1 MSPAIRESPESHP
14 IGGLVLTLEQP
25 VRQKWREL
33 FEAPDQPADV
43 SVIECFETDGGVNY
57 RSDWLIFFNLCGF
70 RLMLQ
75 ATFLDGVPFDP
86 FSFQQD
92 SWATSE
98 VDVGR
103 R

>member
-1 MSPAIRESPESHP
+1 MSGDTRWPAS
-14 IGGLVLTLEQP
+14 GLLQ
-25 VRQKWREL
+25 RQSFGRDFRKGL
-33 FEAPDQPADV
+33 

>member
-1 MSPAIRESPESHP
+1 MPSYALQTFAMRRHAVKDSSWNRRLNPR
-14 IGGLVLTLEQP
+14 
-25 VRQKWREL
+25 
-33 FEAPDQPADV
+33 V

>member
-1 MSPAIRESPESHP
+1 MCLWKARNPQASRNCPHVEAYTARERSGEGHRE
-14 IGGLVLTLEQP
+14 GLNP
-25 VRQKWREL
+25 
-33 FEAPDQPADV
+33 PNV

>member
-1 MSPAIRESPESHP
+1 MCLWKARNPQASRNCPHVEAYTARERSGKD
-14 IGGLVLTLEQP
+14 I
-25 VRQKWREL
+25 VRAL
-33 FEAPDQPADV
+33 IPPNV

>member
-1 MSPAIRESPESHP
+1 MQCCPFHWQSQTPPP
-14 IGGLVLTLEQP
+14 TLQL
-25 VRQKWREL
+25 QL
-33 FEAPDQPADV
+33 